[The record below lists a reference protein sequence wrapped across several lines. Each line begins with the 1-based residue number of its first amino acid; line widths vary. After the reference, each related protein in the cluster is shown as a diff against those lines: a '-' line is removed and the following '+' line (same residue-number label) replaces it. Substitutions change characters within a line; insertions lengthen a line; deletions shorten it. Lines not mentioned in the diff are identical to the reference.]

1 MEAGNWGSNAP
12 ATVSEDQVSDHLRN
26 LNIYNSIGPD
36 EMHLRVLR
44 ELANIV
50 TKTLSV
56 IFAKSWWSS
65 KVHGDWKNEKI
76 ASIFKKGRKDGPG
89 N

>member
-44 ELANIV
+44 ELADIV
-50 TKTLSV
+50 TKPLSV
-56 IFAKSWWSS
+56 ISEKPWQAGE
-65 KVHGDWKNEKI
+65 VPGGWKK
-76 ASIFKKGRKDGPG
+76 R
-89 N
+89 